1 MVKKISFK
9 ASKLIYIEI
18 QNAEAV
24 QCYQIFFFFFFLCV
38 NIGLFCRICRYLAGS
53 SQTAEKMKL
62 QPNVF

>member
-1 MVKKISFK
+1 MVKKNFIQSFK
-9 ASKLIYIEI
+9 AYIEI

-24 QCYQIFFFFFFLCV
+24 QCYQIFFFLFLCV
-38 NIGLFCRICRYLAGS
+38 NIRLFCRICRYLAGS

>member
-1 MVKKISFK
+1 MVKKNFIQSFK
-9 ASKLIYIEI
+9 AYIEI